1 MSARPEHPGVQVI
14 RNIRIPVRDGVRLA
28 GDLYFPA
35 GHSTGEGPPLPVV
48 LEYIPYRKDD
58 VVPGSRFYE
67 GLVGRGYVVARVDT
81 RGTGA
86 SQGVAVDE
94 YTLEEQLDGCDTVE
108 WLAAQP
114 FCDGHVNMMGISYG
128 GFTALQVAAHGPAHL
143 TSIIPIAFTHDRYT
157 DDCHYRGGLLR
168 MYYDPGFYANAM
180 VARNALPPSLASG
193 EDWASIWEEHLAGNE
208 PYLLRWLRHQTDGP
222 YWRNGSVGDVADR
235 IRCPVFM
242 IGGWRDGYPNPPLEL
257 YSRLSVPRKLLVGP
271 WNHAL
276 PDEAVPGPRIDY
288 VREVARWL
296 DHWCKSEDTG
306 IMEEPPVIVFEQH
319 WDRPLVDRIDTTG
332 VWRGETAWPPPGAS
346 ELVVHLG
353 EAGKLSEARGADGR
367 DSFDYVPTVGVCGGL
382 WSGGVPFGLPG
393 DQRRD
398 EALSLTYT
406 TEHLDQNVHVLG
418 RPRALLHVDSTAA
431 VIGFCVSIADV
442 SPDGESHLV
451 AKGMLNATRRMS
463 LTDATP
469 LDPGEVVLLDIPI
482 DATAWRFD
490 AGHRI
495 RIAIASADFP
505 NVWPTPEP
513 ARNGVHR
520 GSSYASRVV
529 LPVVPAGGSADPPEF
544 AAASTDVEAFSSSR
558 HPPTWELVEDVFTG
572 STSVRVEY
580 STEGRIDEQ
589 TVIVEEFLMLNRVDR
604 KNPAAASARGEHHAR
619 IERPN
624 NVTEARSVV
633 TIQGSSTHFHV
644 TISLEVTVNA
654 ALHSTRH
661 WTWSVRREL
670 M

>member
-1 MSARPEHPGVQVI
+1 VTRAAEHLGVQVV
-14 RNIRIPVRDGVRLA
+14 RDVRIPMRDGVRLA
-28 GDLYFPA
+28 GDLYLPA
-35 GHSTGEGPPLPVV
+35 GGSMLEGPPLPAV
-48 LEYIPYRKDD
+48 LDYIPYRKDD
-58 VVPGSRFYE
+58 VAPGSRFYE
-67 GLVGRGYVVARVDT
+67 GLVKRGYVVARVDV

-128 GFTALQVAAHGPAHL
+128 GFTALQVATHAPQHL

-168 MYYDPGFYANAM
+168 MYYDPGFYGNAM
-180 VARNALPPSLASG
+180 VARNAMPSRPASG
-193 EDWASIWEEHLAGNE
+193 EGWASTWEEHLASNE

-242 IGGWRDGYPNPPLEL
+242 IGGWRDGYPNPPFEL
-257 YSRLSVPRKLLVGP
+257 YSRLTVPRKILVGP

-288 VREVARWL
+288 IREVARWL
-296 DHWCKSEDTG
+296 DHWCKGEDTG
-306 IMEEPPVIVFEQH
+306 IVDEPSVILFEQH
-319 WDRPLVDRIDTTG
+319 WDPPLVDRIDTTG

-346 ELVVHLG
+346 ELVLHLS
-353 EAGKLSEARGADGR
+353 EAGKLSAGAGADGR
-367 DSFDYVPTVGVCGGL
+367 DSFEYVPTVGVCAGL

-393 DQRRD
+393 NQRKD
-398 EALSLTYT
+398 EALSRTYT
-406 TEHLDQNVHVLG
+406 TEPLDQSVHVLG

-451 AKGMLNATRRMS
+451 TKGMLNATRRLS
-463 LTDATP
+463 LTDPTP
-469 LDPGEVVLLDIPI
+469 LEPGEVVALDIPI

-495 RIAIASADFP
+495 RVAIASADFP
-505 NVWPTPEP
+505 NVWPTPEL
-513 ARNGVHR
+513 AHNGVHR
-520 GSSYASRVV
+520 GPAYPSHVL
-529 LPVVPAGGSADPPEF
+529 LPVAPPSGSAEPPEF
-544 AAASTDVEAFSSSR
+544 APASTGVAAFSSASR
-558 HPPTWELVEDVFTG
+558 PPTWEIVEDAFTG
-572 STSVRVEY
+572 TTTVRAEF
-580 STEGRIDEQ
+580 STEAQIDEQ
-589 TVIVEEFLMLNRVDR
+589 TVLVEEFLMCDRVDPR
-604 KNPAAASARGEHHAR
+604 NPAAANACGKHRTR
-619 IERPN
+619 IERAN

-633 TIQGSSTHFHV
+633 TIQGSTTHFHI
-644 TISLEVTVNA
+644 TISLEVTVNEA
-654 ALHSTRH
+654 PYLTRH
-661 WTWSVRREL
+661 WTESVRRQL
-670 M
+670 L